1 MGNTMIHTA
10 YALLTGTVLLI
21 MGVAVLVGGI
31 AGILTEFSVVAIVN
45 KLISP
50 LMKPLYGLPGASIVG
65 GLCAGINARW
75 IFMEFSC
82 IF

>member
-10 YALLTGTVLLI
+10 YALLTDTVLLI

-50 LMKPLYGLPGASIVG
+50 
-65 GLCAGINARW
+65 
-75 IFMEFSC
+75 
-82 IF
+82 